1 MDLQVGID
9 WLTNALYSYW
19 LVYVLVGVGLWFTV
33 RTGAVQVR
41 LFPAMVRQIASS
53 RADAAGGIS
62 SFQAFAVGLASRV
75 GTGNIA
81 GVAVALTL
89 GGPGAIFWMWVVAA
103 VGMATALVEA
113 TLAQVFKVRSQD
125 GSYRGGPAYYIQRG
139 LGSYRW
145 GAVFAVLLVFTFGF
159 AFNMVQAN
167 TIADTLSSS
176 HDVPVAWSAVVLM
189 VLAAPVL
196 FGGVRRVARVAEV
209 VLPLMA
215 GAYLLL
221 ALVIV
226 ALNLPAL
233 PGVLS
238 DILRGAFGLDSALAG
253 TAGGLLAAVLN
264 GTKRGLFS
272 NEAGMGSA
280 PNTAATATVS
290 HPVKQGLVQSLG
302 VFVDT
307 MLVCS
312 ATAFIVLSAGP
323 EVYVPGETG
332 ATAGAAL
339 TSQAVA
345 HELGTWTTLPMTV
358 LVFTFA
364 FSSVLGNYSY
374 AEINLTYLGIRGR
387 ALTALRTLVLA
398 AVGIGSLLALT
409 TVWAVADIAMALMAT
424 VNLVAIVLLS
434 RWALG
439 ALADFRAARRAGTDD
454 RFVGHGNPH
463 LPGDV
468 PGDVWAAGVRDGEPV
483 AVP

>member
-33 RTGAVQVR
+33 RTGFVQVR
-41 LFPAMVRQIASS
+41 MFPAMIRQIASS
-53 RADAAGGIS
+53 REDAAGGIS

-113 TLAQVFKVRSQD
+113 TLAQVFKVRADD

-176 HDVPVAWSAVVLM
+176 HDVPVAWSAVILM
-189 VLAAPVL
+189 ILAAPVL

-226 ALNLPAL
+226 ALNLSAL
-233 PGVLS
+233 PDVLS

-253 TAGGLLAAVLN
+253 TAGGILAAVLN

-290 HPVKQGLVQSLG
+290 HPLKQGLVQSLG

-332 ATAGAAL
+332 ANAGAAL

-345 HELGTWTTLPMTV
+345 HELGTWTTFPMTV

-387 ALTALRTLVLA
+387 GVTALRTLVLA
-398 AVGIGSLLALT
+398 AVGVGSLLALT

-424 VNLVAIVLLS
+424 VNLVAILLLS

-439 ALADFRAARRAGTDD
+439 ALADFRAARRAGTDE
-454 RFVGHGNPH
+454 RFVGHGNPL

-483 AVP
+483 AAR

>member
-9 WLTNALYSYW
+9 WLTDALYSYW
-19 LVYVLVGVGLWFTV
+19 LVYLLVGVGLWFSV
-33 RTGAVQVR
+33 RTGFVQVR
-41 LFPAMVRQIASS
+41 LFPAMVRQLLAS
-53 RADAAGGIS
+53 RAGSEGGIS

-89 GGPGAIFWMWVVAA
+89 GGPGAVFWMWVVAA
-103 VGMATALVEA
+103 VGMVTALVEA
-113 TLAQVFKVRSQD
+113 TLAQVFKVRVPD

-145 GAVFAVLLVFTFGF
+145 GAVFAVLLVVTFGF

-167 TIADTLSSS
+167 TIADTLSAN
-176 HDVPVAWSAVVLM
+176 HDLPVAWTAVGLV
-189 VLAAPVL
+189 VVAAPVL

-209 VLPLMA
+209 VVPLMA
-215 GAYLLL
+215 GFYLLL
-221 ALVIV
+221 ALAVLV
-226 ALNLPAL
+226 LNLPAL
-233 PGVLS
+233 PEVLGA
-238 DILRGAFGLDSALAG
+238 ILRGAFGLDSALAG
-253 TAGGLLAAVLN
+253 TGGGLLAAVLN

-280 PNTAATATVS
+280 PNIAATATVS

-312 ATAFIVLSAGP
+312 ATAFIVLSAGAD
-323 EVYVPGETG
+323 VYVPGETG
-332 ATAGAAL
+332 ANAGAAL
-339 TSQAVA
+339 TSAA
-345 HELGTWTTLPMTV
+345 LTHELGAWVAVPMTV

-374 AEINLTYLGIRGR
+374 AEVNLTYLGIHGR

-398 AVGIGSLLALT
+398 AIGVGSLLALT
-409 TVWAVADIAMALMAT
+409 TVWALADIAMAFMAT
-424 VNLVAIVLLS
+424 VNLVAVLLLS

-439 ALADFRAARRAGTDD
+439 ALADYRAARRAGRDD
-454 RFVGHGNPH
+454 RFVGHGNTL

-468 PGDVWAAGVRDGEPV
+468 PGDVWAPGARDGATGV
-483 AVP
+483 AR

>member
-33 RTGAVQVR
+33 RTGCVQVR

-53 RADAAGGIS
+53 REDAAGGIS
-62 SFQAFAVGLASRV
+62 SFQAFTVGLASRV

-89 GGPGAIFWMWVVAA
+89 GGPGAVFWMWVVAA

-113 TLAQVFKVRSQD
+113 TLAQVFKVRVDD
-125 GSYRGGPAYYIQRG
+125 GSYRGGPAYYIHRG
-139 LGSYRW
+139 LRSYRW

-167 TIADTLSSS
+167 TIADTLASN
-176 HDVPVAWSAVVLM
+176 HDVAVQWSAVGLM

-209 VLPLMA
+209 LLPIMA

-221 ALVIV
+221 AIVIV
-226 ALNLPAL
+226 ALNLAAL
-233 PGVLS
+233 PDVVS
-238 DILRGAFGLDSALAG
+238 QILRGAFGLDSALAG
-253 TAGGLLAAVLN
+253 TAGGILAAVLN

-290 HPVKQGLVQSLG
+290 HPVKQGLIQSLG

-323 EVYVPGETG
+323 EVYVPGRTG
-332 ATAGAAL
+332 ADAGAAL
-339 TSQAVA
+339 TSAAVA
-345 HELGTWTTLPMTV
+345 HELGMWTTWPMTL

-374 AEINLTYLGIRGR
+374 AEINLTYLGVRGR

-398 AVGIGSLLALT
+398 AVGIGALLALA

-424 VNLVAIVLLS
+424 VNLVAILLLS
-434 RWALG
+434 RWATG
-439 ALADFRAARRAGTDD
+439 ALADYRTAQREGRDG
-454 RFVGHGNPH
+454 RFVGHGNPL

-468 PGDVWAAGVRDGEPV
+468 PGDVWAPGARDEEP
-483 AVP
+483 APA

>member
-33 RTGAVQVR
+33 RTGFVQVR
-41 LFPAMVRQIASS
+41 LFPAMVRQVLSS
-53 RADAAGGIS
+53 REDAAGGIS

-89 GGPGAIFWMWVVAA
+89 GGSGAVFWMWVVAA

-113 TLAQVFKVRSQD
+113 TLAQ
-125 GSYRGGPAYYIQRG
+125 
-139 LGSYRW
+139 
-145 GAVFAVLLVFTFGF
+145 
-159 AFNMVQAN
+159 
-167 TIADTLSSS
+167 
-176 HDVPVAWSAVVLM
+176 
-189 VLAAPVL
+189 
-196 FGGVRRVARVAEV
+196 
-209 VLPLMA
+209 
-215 GAYLLL
+215 
-221 ALVIV
+221 
-226 ALNLPAL
+226 
-233 PGVLS
+233 
-238 DILRGAFGLDSALAG
+238 ILRGAFGLDSALAG
-253 TAGGLLAAVLN
+253 TAGGILAAVLN
-264 GTKRGLFS
+264 GTRRGLFS

-290 HPVKQGLVQSLG
+290 HPVKQGLIQSLG

-312 ATAFIVLSAGP
+312 ATACIVLSAGP

-332 ATAGAAL
+332 SDAGAAL
-339 TSQAVA
+339 TSAAVA
-345 HELGTWTTLPMTV
+345 HELGTWTTWPMTL

-374 AEINLTYLGIRGR
+374 AETNLTYLGVQGR

-398 AVGIGSLLALT
+398 AVGVGALLALT

-434 RWALG
+434 RWATG
-439 ALADFRAARRAGTDD
+439 ALADYRAAQREGRADE
-454 RFVGHGNPH
+454 RFVGHGNTR

-468 PGDVWAAGVRDGEPV
+468 PGDVWAPGAHDGLPV
-483 AVP
+483 ADPVG